1 MQRVCK
7 GLGQSRWGYE
17 KGGPFLL
24 NDCQDWRPLDRQ
36 KYQQLEQNAKKK
48 QSKSTLAWTVW
59 AFYKCVPCCL
69 YIISRHTNDH
79 PFAQLRN
86 IHWCT
91 NRTCMYI
98 SASECTQLYD
108 NMPNQSRFD
117 TTTHSVYYIDTY
129 NDYFSFALSL
139 EPPEWVGGSMSMS
152 VTSRSALT
160 WLPSVCVP
168 DRKSVV

>member
-1 MQRVCK
+1 MQRVCE

-48 QSKSTLAWTVW
+48 WSKLTLAWTVW

-79 PFAQLRN
+79 PFSQLRN

-91 NRTCMYI
+91 NRTCVYI
-98 SASECTQLYD
+98 SASEYLNAHNCTIICPIKVNSILQLIVY
-108 NMPNQSRFD
+108 
-117 TTTHSVYYIDTY
+117 TTSIHTTITSLLPYRW
-129 NDYFSFALSL
+129 NLLSEL
-139 EPPEWVGGSMSMS
+139 VDQCQW
-152 VTSRSALT
+152 A
-160 WLPSVCVP
+160 
-168 DRKSVV
+168 